1 MNYIKQI
8 SCIFILITLTA
19 CGGGGDDGGNN
30 DADCSNFSYQQD
42 AQAWHNSHPGSD
54 LDADND
60 GIACEHLPRR

>member
-1 MNYIKQI
+1 MKYAKPV
-8 SCIFILITLTA
+8 SCIFIAIALTA
-19 CGGGGDDGGNN
+19 CGGGGDDGRSD

-42 AQAWHNSHPGSD
+42 AQAWHNSNPGSD